1 MWLPETK
8 YFLTIKLFFMQMT
21 ARLTGDAIVATV
33 KEDKQVVNFSVALND
48 SYKPK
53 GGELKKIVTF
63 YQCAYWINPKIA
75 PFLKKGT
82 IVEMDGRISVNVYK
96 NMDGEPKASLN
107 FHVSSIKMHGGGK
120 TTTAQPVAVAEET
133 AQGAADDLPF

>member
-1 MWLPETK
+1 
-8 YFLTIKLFFMQMT
+8 MQMT

-33 KEDKQVVNFSVALND
+33 KDDKQVVNFSVALND
-48 SYKPK
+48 SYKPQ

-82 IVEMDGRISVNVYK
+82 IVEMDGRISVNAYK
-96 NMDGEPKASLN
+96 NMDGEAKASLN

-120 TTTAQPVAVAEET
+120 NAPAKPVEVA
-133 AQGAADDLPF
+133 AATPPDATDDLPF

>member
-1 MWLPETK
+1 
-8 YFLTIKLFFMQMT
+8 MT

-33 KEDKQVVNFSVALND
+33 KDDKQVVNFSVALNE
-48 SYKPK
+48 SYRTK
-53 GGELKKIVTF
+53 GKEVQKVVTY
-63 YQCAYWINPKIA
+63 YQCAYWISPNIA

-107 FHVSSIKMHGGGK
+107 FHVNSIRLHGGGK
-120 TTTAQPVAVAEET
+120 NSIAQTVETPAAVAT
-133 AQGAADDLPF
+133 DATDDLPF